1 MCDAVSGEE
10 TSSSGMFNF
19 YLFSLYSQ
27 YYPDDAENQNNSPR
41 HPSGTPPEV
50 IQQFQ
55 PHSAD
60 SAMDPFV
67 LFPND

>member
-27 YYPDDAENQNNSPR
+27 YYPDDAENQNNS
-41 HPSGTPPEV
+41 HPTLPEV
-50 IQQFQ
+50 V
-55 PHSAD
+55 S
-60 SAMDPFV
+60 
-67 LFPND
+67 L